1 MRAWGGAGR
10 ASETGQDGRH
20 LRRGSG
26 KLDTGVQGHRGT
38 REPAGE
44 GRKSGTTKGV
54 VGVPLRP
61 VVGQGHFPALP
72 ESCLVAVLTR
82 PSGTALWG

>member
-1 MRAWGGAGR
+1 MERAPPTGSPKVEAMRSMSLWI
-10 ASETGQDGRH
+10 
-20 LRRGSG
+20 RGM
-26 KLDTGVQGHRGT
+26 LD
-38 REPAGE
+38 
-44 GRKSGTTKGV
+44 V